1 MPAKKRTKKKIA
13 RYRKPIR
20 INIGMII
27 FLFIFVYI
35 VAQILL
41 SLNKGHISIYEVIS
55 DSMSDNNTITGL
67 ILREENVLLAEHSGY
82 VNFYLNDGGR
92 AAKRDVV
99 YTLDETGNIYTQL
112 ADSERV
118 TDTKEPSET
127 EAAIQDLLL
136 RYRKDGDVRFQAVY
150 PLRESILAE
159 ILQTSSASMLSGL
172 KDVLETYGD
181 NSGFHVVRAGIS
193 GIVTIYT
200 DGCETK
206 TKEAISYAD
215 FDTETSGYQKSLIGN
230 ASLIEEG
237 SAVCKVLPSESWSII
252 LPIDEEQYKKL
263 SERDYVDIII
273 RRDGVKT
280 NAAVSVYQKNG
291 EFFAELR
298 LQRYMVRYANQRF
311 LDISISLNSVVG
323 LKIPQSAIVEKQ
335 FFKVPLE
342 FFTEGGDSSSDG
354 LVKERYTE
362 KGEIEYQYITTD
374 IYYKDEECAY
384 IAADEELQA
393 GDRIRKTDSEDNY
406 VLSETATLEGVYN
419 ANKGYAVFRR
429 IEILYENE
437 EYCIVADNTSYGLSE
452 YDHIILQGEMA
463 QNQTILR

>member
-1 MPAKKRTKKKIA
+1 MPGKKRKKIA

-35 VAQILL
+35 AAQILL

-67 ILREENVLLAEHSGY
+67 ILREEETLLAEHSGY

-112 ADSERV
+112 ADSEQKSDSR
-118 TDTKEPSET
+118 EPSET
-127 EAAIQDLLL
+127 ESAIQDLLL
-136 RYRKDGDVRFQAVY
+136 RYRKEGDVRFQAVY
-150 PLRESILAE
+150 PLRDSILAE

-172 KDVLETYGD
+172 KTVLETYGD
-181 NSGFHVVRAGIS
+181 NSGFHVVRADTS
-193 GIVTIYT
+193 GIVTFYT
-200 DGCETK
+200 DGYETK
-206 TKEAISYAD
+206 TKENISYAD
-215 FDTETSGYQKSLIGN
+215 FDTEASGYQRTLIGN

-237 SAVCKVLPSESWSII
+237 SAVCKLLPSEAWSIL

-263 SERDYVDIII
+263 AEREYIDIII
-273 RRDGVKT
+273 RRDGVKAT
-280 NAAVSVYQKNG
+280 AAVSVYQKNG
-291 EFFAELR
+291 EFFAELI
-298 LQRYMVRYANQRF
+298 LNRYMVRYANQRF
-311 LDISISLNSVVG
+311 LDVSLSLNSVSG
-323 LKIPQSAIVEKQ
+323 LKIPQSAIVQKP

-354 LVKERYTE
+354 LVKEHYTE
-362 KGEIEYQYITTD
+362 KGEIEYQYTATE

-384 IAADEELQA
+384 IAADEVLQA
-393 GDRIRKTDSEDNY
+393 GDRIRKTDSEDSY
-406 VLSETATLEGVYN
+406 ILSETATLEGVSWQIIRLMGFPSMIILFY
-419 ANKGYAVFRR
+419 KEKWPRIRR
-429 IEILYENE
+429 FYDKSRKVVENE
-437 EYCIVADNTSYGLSE
+437 
-452 YDHIILQGEMA
+452 
-463 QNQTILR
+463 